1 MRRYFAGE
9 VVESDV
15 ARQRR
20 RLYDGVRA
28 RARHR
33 GTTARGNARGD
44 ARDVRLQALDARSRR
59 ETRWKTCETRKSARA
74 SAGRGLIRRL
84 QHHGKVHRPSLG
96 GGPMTTTNKNKSK
109 AAAPTPAT
117 ANLGDVHQ
125 FKTKS
130 SSARMRSL
138 ASASGARLRAYD
150 RVVSLSSAFTRASAC
165 EMLS

>member
-1 MRRYFAGE
+1 LNLTWHANGVVHPTPRARARGVGGRWRAGTHASPAVTIACRRCTRVRGG
-9 VVESDV
+9 
-15 ARQRR
+15 RR
-20 RLYDGVRA
+20 GGRGASGVRA
-28 RARHR
+28 RGRPP
-33 GTTARGNARGD
+33 G
-44 ARDVRLQALDARSRR
+44 
-59 ETRWKTCETRKSARA
+59 
-74 SAGRGLIRRL
+74 AGSSRRL

-117 ANLGDVHQ
+117 ANVGDVHQ